1 MKNELYQQHLK
12 AAEAS
17 GGTSA
22 GPIYELAQRLCVKYQ
37 VQGSLL
43 DFGAGTGNLLKLL
56 LTPNV
61 RLKATGADILSR
73 PDGLPPD
80 VQWVEVDLNQ
90 PLPLENALF
99 DTVVTSEVIEHLENP
114 RAVFRELNRVL
125 KSGGRLILTTPNQES
140 FRSLMALVL
149 TGHFMAFMD
158 PSYPAHITALLRKD
172 FIRICQE
179 TGFEHPEFYFT
190 DHGGLPKAGHISW
203 QTVTFG
209 LLKGR
214 WFSDNIALVT
224 RKVQAVQG

>member
-22 GPIYELAQRLCVKYQ
+22 GPIYELVRRLCLKHR

-56 LTPNV
+56 LSSDLPIE
-61 RLKATGADILSR
+61 ATGADILGRNAS
-73 PDGLPPD
+73 LPPEIR
-80 VQWVEVDLNQ
+80 WVEGDLNQ
-90 PLPLENALF
+90 PLPVSGGLY
-99 DTVVTSEVIEHLENP
+99 DVVVSSEVIEHLENP
-114 RAVFRELNRVL
+114 RASFRDLNRVL
-125 KSGGRLILTTPNQES
+125 KPGGLLILTTPNQES
-140 FRSLMALVL
+140 FRSIMALIL

-172 FIRICQE
+172 FVRICQE
-179 TGFEHPEFYFT
+179 TGFEPPAFAYS
-190 DHGGLPKAGHISW
+190 DHGGLPKAGHIAW
-203 QTVTFG
+203 QSVSFG

-214 WFSDNIALVT
+214 WFSDNLALVT
-224 RKVQAVQG
+224 RKTQI